1 MNWRGI
7 FVKKIMRVLFFSIII
22 MLTVIS
28 CQSEEEKQQHAM
40 MLEFTKVGDKIVMAS
55 FESLSG
61 NLKAAAC
68 TGGIANAISFCN
80 VNALP
85 LTDSL
90 SKTFNA
96 KIKRSSLKLRNL
108 SNQPD
113 SLEAY
118 MLDLY
123 AQILKMKKP
132 MVGKTLLAN
141 NNDVRYFAPIIL
153 KSQCLKCHGVI
164 GQDVTDETYAI
175 IKEHYP
181 NDDAVD
187 FEEGDLRGIWSIN
200 FGKIDELKKSTKE
213 AE

>member
-1 MNWRGI
+1 
-7 FVKKIMRVLFFSIII
+7 
-22 MLTVIS
+22 MLTVNS
-28 CQSEEEKQQHAM
+28 CQSDEEKQQQAIM
-40 MLEFTKVGDKIVMAS
+40 KEFTVVGDKIAMAS

-61 NLKAAAC
+61 NLKAAASR
-68 TGGIANAISFCN
+68 GGIANAIQFCN
-80 VNALP
+80 MNALP

-96 KIKRSSLKLRNL
+96 KIKRSSLKLRNPG
-108 SNQPD
+108 NQPD

-132 MVGKTLLAN
+132 MVGKTLLTN

-164 GQDVTDETYAI
+164 GQDVKDETYAI

-181 NDDAVD
+181 NDAAVD
-187 FEEGDLRGIWSIN
+187 FKEGDLRGIWSIN
-200 FGKIDELKKSTKE
+200 FGNIDELEKSPEQTE
-213 AE
+213 

>member
-1 MNWRGI
+1 
-7 FVKKIMRVLFFSIII
+7 MRAKLISIVA

-28 CQSEEEKQQHAM
+28 CQSDEEKQQQAIM
-40 MLEFTKVGDKIVMAS
+40 KEFTVVGDKIAMAS

-61 NLKAAAC
+61 NLKAAASN
-68 TGGIANAISFCN
+68 GGITNAIQFCN
-80 VNALP
+80 MNALP

-96 KIKRSSLKLRNL
+96 KIKRSSLKLRNPG
-108 SNQPD
+108 NQPD

-123 AQILKMKKP
+123 QQIQKMKKP

-141 NNDVRYFAPIIL
+141 NGDLRYFAPIML
-153 KSQCLKCHGVI
+153 KSKCLKCHGVI
-164 GQDVTDETYAI
+164 GQDIKDETYAI

-181 NDDAVD
+181 IDQAVG
-187 FEEGDLRGIWSIN
+187 FQEGELRGIWSIN
-200 FGKIDELKKSTKE
+200 FGNIEELEKSTE
-213 AE
+213 

>member
-1 MNWRGI
+1 
-7 FVKKIMRVLFFSIII
+7 MRILLFSIVI

-28 CQSEEEKQQHAM
+28 CQSDEEKQQQAIM
-40 MLEFTKVGDKIVMAS
+40 KEFTVVGDKIAMAS

-61 NLKAAAC
+61 NLKAAAS
-68 TGGIANAISFCN
+68 TGGIANAIQFCN
-80 VNALP
+80 MNALP

-96 KIKRSSLKLRNL
+96 KIKRSSLKLRNPG
-108 SNQPD
+108 NQPD

-141 NNDVRYFAPIIL
+141 NGDVRYFAPIIL
-153 KSQCLKCHGVI
+153 KSQCLKCHGTV
-164 GQDVTDETYAI
+164 GQEIANDTYTL
-175 IKEHYP
+175 IKEH
-181 NDDAVD
+181 
-187 FEEGDLRGIWSIN
+187 
-200 FGKIDELKKSTKE
+200 
-213 AE
+213 

>member
-1 MNWRGI
+1 
-7 FVKKIMRVLFFSIII
+7 MRILLFSIVI

-28 CQSEEEKQQHAM
+28 CQSDEEKQQQAIM
-40 MLEFTKVGDKIVMAS
+40 KEFTAVGDKIAMAS

-61 NLKAAAC
+61 NLKAAAS
-68 TGGIANAISFCN
+68 TGGIANAIQFCN
-80 VNALP
+80 MNALP

-108 SNQPD
+108 GNQPD

-132 MVGKTLLAN
+132 MVGKTLLTN

-164 GQDVTDETYAI
+164 GQDVKNETYAI

-181 NDDAVD
+181 NDAAVD
-187 FEEGDLRGIWSIN
+187 FKEGDLRGIWSIN
-200 FGKIDELKKSTKE
+200 FGNIDELEKSTE
-213 AE
+213 ETE